1 MINLQGI
8 VHGGMRETL
17 RCDEGQMVVEM
28 AAVAP
33 VVIAVAV
40 IVTNLMMFMVGAS
53 RFDRVALDAVL
64 AVAVAPTGEAGD
76 RGQEQAVR
84 EAIERAMN
92 GMRGMAITV
101 EVIPGWRDAST
112 GGIGFSCAPH
122 LTKYRCTLLFEPW
135 PQGFSVAGV
144 AVGTP
149 PVLRHERSIVVDRYR
164 TGVVV

>member
-1 MINLQGI
+1 MID
-8 VHGGMRETL
+8 L
-17 RCDEGQMVVEM
+17 RGNVQEGVCRALRQDEGQMVVEM

-40 IVTNLMMFMVGAS
+40 IVTNLMMFMVGVS

-64 AVAVAPTGEAGD
+64 AVAVASTGEAND

-84 EAIERAMN
+84 EAIGRAMN
-92 GMRGMAITV
+92 GMRGMAVTV
-101 EVIPGWRDAST
+101 EAISGWRDEST
-112 GGIGFSCAPH
+112 DGIGFSFAPH

-135 PQGFSVAGV
+135 PQGFAVAGV
-144 AVGTP
+144 AVGVP